1 MSPADHAALTWN
13 REGMPTS
20 GNTTALAS
28 IPLSFNH
35 EFLRTLDAGDG
46 SGPFGPHYHIETA
59 WRLAGPVDP
68 DTLRA
73 ALADVVARH
82 EALRSVIVREGTSG
96 HQLIFPPGTPE
107 LDVRDGSGV
116 PPSGRPHVVDAL
128 LTEIE
133 TSSIGAAELPHVRA
147 VLVRFGQQD
156 SALFLATHHLAADGL
171 SLRIIAR
178 DLAACYGARRSGRE
192 PDLPPMRPYRDFVA
206 WERQRAASEA
216 MTQAIRY
223 WREKLQ
229 GAAMT
234 PLPTDYSRLAGL
246 PEVTLARRFLIGA
259 DVIADVSRVAK
270 SARCTPYM
278 VMLTAYY
285 QLLRR
290 LTGLDD
296 LVIPTLSLG
305 RPSSKFNNTVG
316 CFFNLLPLRMDLT
329 GCRDTAGMLNRT
341 RETCIGL
348 LNYEIPSVHIFEAAP
363 DLMASARQEYL
374 ALIPFQVHP
383 FAHVMDGTR
392 AGDLEFTEVLRRMG
406 PVGASSQL
414 PDGGLWTLSFD
425 PSGGVNG
432 TLRYR
437 TDRFSEQTA
446 LALISGYQESLRC
459 LVADYFR

>member
-1 MSPADHAALTWN
+1 MTTSAD
-13 REGMPTS
+13 
-20 GNTTALAS
+20 TTALAS

-35 EFLRTLDAGDG
+35 EFLRMFDAGDE
-46 SGPFGPHYHIETA
+46 SGPFGPYYHIETA

-82 EALRSVIVREGTSG
+82 EALRSVVVREGTSG
-96 HQLIFPPGTPE
+96 HQLIFPPSTPE

-116 PPSGRPHVVDAL
+116 PPSERPHVVEAL

-133 TSSIGAAELPHVRA
+133 ASGMSAAELPHVRA
-147 VLVRFGQQD
+147 LLARFDNRD

-178 DLAACYGARRSGRE
+178 DLAACYAARRSGRE

-206 WERQRAASEA
+206 WERQHAASEA

-229 GAAMT
+229 GAVMT
-234 PLPTDYSRLAGL
+234 QLPTDYSRLAGL

-259 DVIADVSRVAK
+259 GLIADVSRVAK

-285 QLLRR
+285 QFLRR
-290 LTGLDD
+290 ITGLDD

-305 RPSSKFNNTVG
+305 RRSSVFNNTVG
-316 CFFNLLPLRMDLT
+316 SFFNMLPLRMNLA
-329 GCRDTAGMLNRT
+329 GCRDAAGMLNRT

-348 LNYEIPSVHIFEAAP
+348 LTYEIPPVRIFEAVP

-374 ALIPFQVHP
+374 ALVPFQVHP

-392 AGDLEFTEVLRRMG
+392 VGDLEFTEVLRRMA
-406 PVGASSQL
+406 PVAASSQL

-425 PSGGVNG
+425 PSGDVNG

-437 TDRFSEQTA
+437 TDRFSEQTV
-446 LALISGYQESLRC
+446 LALISGYQESLWD

>member
-1 MSPADHAALTWN
+1 MTNP
-13 REGMPTS
+13 

-28 IPLSFNH
+28 IPLSYNQ
-35 EFLRTLDAGDG
+35 EFLRMLDADDA
-46 SGPFGPHYHIETA
+46 SGPFGPSYHLETA

-82 EALRSVIVREGTSG
+82 EALRSVVVREGSRRG
-96 HQLIFPPGTPE
+96 YQLIFPPSTPE
-107 LDVRDGSGV
+107 LDVRDDSGV

-128 LTEIE
+128 LAEIE
-133 TSSIGAAELPHVRA
+133 TSGMDAAELPHLRA
-147 VLVRFGQQD
+147 LLMRFGKQD
-156 SALFLATHHLAADGL
+156 SALFLAAHHLAADGL

-178 DLAACYGARRSGRE
+178 DLAACYAARRSGRE
-192 PDLPPMRPYRDFVA
+192 PDLPPARPYRDFVT
-206 WERQRAASEA
+206 WERQHAASEA
-216 MTQAIRY
+216 MTRATGY
-223 WREKLQ
+223 WREKLR
-229 GAAMT
+229 GASMT
-234 PLPTDYSRLAGL
+234 ALPTDYSRLAGL
-246 PEVTLARRFLIGA
+246 PEVTMARRFLIGA
-259 DVIADVSRVAK
+259 ELIADVRRVAK

-290 LTGLDD
+290 RTGLDD
-296 LVIPTLSLG
+296 LAIPVFTLG
-305 RPSSKFNNTVG
+305 RRASMFNNTVG
-316 CFFNLLPLRMDLT
+316 SFFIMLPLRMDLT
-329 GCRDTAGMLNRT
+329 GCRDAAGMLDRT

-348 LNYEIPSVHIFEAAP
+348 LKHEIPSVHLFGAAP
-363 DLMASARQEYL
+363 DLMASARQEHL
-374 ALIPFQVHP
+374 AVVPFQVHP

-406 PVGASSQL
+406 PVGTSPHL
-414 PDGGLWTLSFD
+414 PDAALWTLSFD

-437 TDRFSEQTA
+437 TDLFSEQTV
-446 LALISGYQESLRC
+446 LALISSYQESLRG

>member
-1 MSPADHAALTWN
+1 MADHAALTWK
-13 REGMPTS
+13 REGMTTS
-20 GNTTALAS
+20 GNATALAS

-82 EALRSVIVREGTSG
+82 EALRSVVVREGTSG
-96 HQLIFPPGTPE
+96 HQLIFPPSTPE

-116 PPSGRPHVVDAL
+116 PPSARPHVVDAL

-133 TSSIGAAELPHVRA
+133 TASMRAAELPHVRA
-147 VLVRFGQQD
+147 LLVRFDKQD

-178 DLAACYGARRSGRE
+178 DLAACYAARRSGRE

-206 WERQRAASEA
+206 WERQHAASEA

-234 PLPTDYSRLAGL
+234 LLPTDYSRLADL
-246 PEVTLARRFLIGA
+246 PEVTLARRFLIEA
-259 DVIADVSRVAK
+259 ELIADVSRVAK

-305 RPSSKFNNTVG
+305 RRSSMFNNTVG
-316 CFFNLLPLRMDLT
+316 SFFIMLPLRMDLT
-329 GCRDTAGMLNRT
+329 WCRDAAGMLNRT

-363 DLMASARQEYL
+363 HLMASTRQEYL
-374 ALIPFQVHP
+374 AVVPFQVHP
-383 FAHVMDGTR
+383 FAHVMDSTR
-392 AGDLEFTEVLRRMG
+392 AGDLEFTEVLRRLG

-437 TDRFSEQTA
+437 TDLFSEQTV
-446 LALISGYQESLRC
+446 LALISGYQESLRD